1 MNSPKCATA
10 GLMMTLLAAT
20 LTYLQQEVP
29 AQAQDVSP
37 QLSEATLFFN
47 RLANESSNPLIASL
61 ARESLDKLQG
71 NRAIRRQ
78 VVVPLLEQPDTSLAV
93 PALIDGKVMATFL
106 LDTGSSYTV
115 ITPRLA
121 AKLGVAI
128 TPETPRISLVT
139 ANGPI
144 KAPLVKLRNIS
155 IGQVN
160 VPEINVVVQELGN
173 GDDLLLSGLL
183 GMNFFQGMDITVK
196 EDQLILGVR
205 DQRHTSMK

>member
-1 MNSPKCATA
+1 MNCPKSATA
-10 GLMMTLLAAT
+10 GLMMTLLAAA
-20 LTYLQQEVP
+20 LTYTQQTIP
-29 AQAQDVSP
+29 AQAQDVNP

-47 RLANESSNPLIASL
+47 RLAQESNNPLIAKL
-61 ARESLDKLQG
+61 ARENVNKLQS
-71 NRAIRRQ
+71 NLTVRQ
-78 VVVPLLEQPDTSLAV
+78 VIVPLLEQPDTSLAV
-93 PALIDGKVMATFL
+93 PTLIDGKVMATFL

-121 AKLGVAI
+121 EKLGLVI

-144 KAPLVKLRNIS
+144 RAPLVKVKNIS

-160 VPEINVVVQELGN
+160 VPEISVVVQELGN

-183 GMNFFQGMDITVK
+183 GMNFFQGMDITLK

-205 DQRHTSMK
+205 ENRHTSMK

>member
-1 MNSPKCATA
+1 MNNPKSATA

-20 LTYLQQEVP
+20 LTYLQQEAP
-29 AQAQDVSP
+29 AQAQDMNP

-47 RLANESSNPLIASL
+47 QLAHESSNPLIASL
-61 ARESLDKLQG
+61 ARESLSKLQS
-71 NRAIRRQ
+71 NLSVRQ

-93 PALIDGKVMATFL
+93 PTLIDGKVMATFL
-106 LDTGSSYTV
+106 LDTGASYTV

-121 AKLGVAI
+121 DKLGIVV

-144 KAPLVKLRNIS
+144 KAPLVKLKNIS

-160 VPEINVVVQELGN
+160 VPEVNAVVQELGN

-183 GMNFFQGMDITVK
+183 GMNFFQGMDFTVK

-205 DQRHTSMK
+205 DNRHTSMK

>member
-1 MNSPKCATA
+1 MNNPRSATA

-20 LTYLQQEVP
+20 LTYLQQETPV
-29 AQAQDVSP
+29 QAQDVNP

-47 RLANESSNPLIASL
+47 RLAHESNNPLIANL
-61 ARESLDKLQG
+61 ARESLNKLQS
-71 NRAIRRQ
+71 NLSVRQ

-93 PALIDGKVMATFL
+93 PTLIDGKVMATFL
-106 LDTGSSYTV
+106 LDTGASYTV

-121 AKLGVAI
+121 EKLGIVV

-144 KAPLVKLRNIS
+144 KAPLVKLKNIS

-160 VPEINVVVQELGN
+160 VPEVNAVVQELGN

-205 DQRHTSMK
+205 DNRHTSMK

>member
-1 MNSPKCATA
+1 MNSPKSATA

-20 LTYLQQEVP
+20 FTYLQQEVP
-29 AQAQDVSP
+29 AQAQDLSP

-47 RLANESSNPLIASL
+47 QLANESRNPLIASL
-61 ARESLDKLQG
+61 ARENLDKLQG

-78 VVVPLLEQPDTSLAV
+78 VIVPLLEQPDTSLAV

-121 AKLGVAI
+121 EKLGVRV
-128 TPETPRISLVT
+128 TPDTPRISLVT

-144 KAPLVKLRNIS
+144 KAPLVKLQNIS

-160 VPEINVVVQELGN
+160 VPEISVVVQELGN

-205 DQRHTSMK
+205 DHRHTSMK